1 MLRVLVL
8 LLLLLNAAYYG
19 WSHGAL
25 STWGWAPADP
35 SEPQRLGQ
43 QVQPE
48 AVRILPV
55 DEARRAEQAA
65 LTPPKPPECLLAGPL
80 GVEQAEDLRRQL
92 AGWPAGTWNLEE
104 ATDPA
109 RWIIY
114 MGKFANAAA
123 LGHKREELD
132 HLKIKATAVDLPEL
146 QPGLSLGR
154 YDSLVLAQGELAAL
168 QKRGVRTARVVQERP
183 ETRQTQLRLP
193 AVDDA
198 LRPRLDALRTALADH
213 PLHACR

>member
-19 WSHGAL
+19 WSQGAL
-25 STWGWAPADP
+25 SAWGWAPADP
-35 SEPQRLGQ
+35 SEPQRLEQ

-48 AVRILPV
+48 ALRILPA

-80 GVEQAEDLRRQL
+80 GVAQAEDLRRQL
-92 AGWPAGTWNLEE
+92 AAWPTGSWALEDTTE
-104 ATDPA
+104 PA

-114 MGKFANAAA
+114 MGKFANVAA
-123 LGHKREELD
+123 LDHKREELD
-132 HLKIKATAVDLPEL
+132 HLKVKATAVEVTDL
-146 QPGLSLGR
+146 QPGLSLGHF
-154 YDSLVLAQGELAAL
+154 DSLAQAQGELASL

-193 AVDDA
+193 AVDDG
-198 LRPRLDALRTALADH
+198 LRPRVDALRTALSDH

>member
-1 MLRVLVL
+1 MLRLLVL
-8 LLLLLNAAYYG
+8 FLLLLNAAYYG
-19 WSHGAL
+19 WSQGAL
-25 STWGWAPADP
+25 SAWGWAPAEP
-35 SEPQRLGQ
+35 SEPQRLEQ

-48 AVRILPV
+48 AVRILPAE
-55 DEARRAEQAA
+55 EARRAEQVA

-80 GVEQAEDLRRQL
+80 GVEQAEGLRRQL
-92 AGWPAGTWNLEE
+92 ASWPAGTWSLEE

-123 LGHKREELD
+123 LDHKREELD
-132 HLKIKATAVDLPEL
+132 HLKIKATAVELPDL

-154 YDSLVLAQGELAAL
+154 YDSLALAQGELASL

-183 ETRQTQLRLP
+183 ETRETELRLP

-198 LRPRLDALRTALADH
+198 LRPRLDGLSSALADH